1 MEWPGGLNDGNIP
14 DNSYIVIMPS
24 LLLAQFTAEC
34 CHYIPPSPVIQ
45 STVLLYC
52 ILVRS
57 TCMWTGGNR
66 YMKWANTKHCIAL
79 WLHQPQYVICFMI
92 CYFHADLIYLH
103 CAGTCFRHGLCLWI
117 LDPFKL
123 GLADKVLDVW
133 GGWWVGVVFGKQW
146 TLSVVDEV
154 HNFQKPNK
162 MFWVV
167 KSIHSTPNS
176 FIAMMATLVQMC
188 PAVCAQTLISAIILL
203 TN

>member
-1 MEWPGGLNDGNIP
+1 VQALVSDMDCAFESLTHSNLDLLTKSWMFEVVGG
-14 DNSYIVIMPS
+14 
-24 LLLAQFTAEC
+24 
-34 CHYIPPSPVIQ
+34 
-45 STVLLYC
+45 
-52 ILVRS
+52 
-57 TCMWTGGNR
+57 
-66 YMKWANTKHCIAL
+66 
-79 WLHQPQYVICFMI
+79 
-92 CYFHADLIYLH
+92 
-103 CAGTCFRHGLCLWI
+103 
-117 LDPFKL
+117 
-123 GLADKVLDVW
+123 
-133 GGWWVGVVFGKQW
+133 VGVVFGKQW